1 METLK
6 KVFLPAFILWAL
18 VGVGCMGRGGLA
30 HEDFYQD
37 SERDW
42 IDNDLLYHTFCSFS
56 INFRGSELSGPWWA
70 VDARL
75 TIAS

>member
-6 KVFLPAFILWAL
+6 KVFLPAFILWAW
-18 VGVGCMGRGGLA
+18 GGGLA

-37 SERDW
+37 SEKDW
-42 IDNDLLYHTFCSFS
+42 SGNDLYHTFCSFS
-56 INFRGSELSGPWWA
+56 INFRGSEFSGPWWA

>member
-1 METLK
+1 
-6 KVFLPAFILWAL
+6 
-18 VGVGCMGRGGLA
+18 MGLGGGGLYGAGGLA

-42 IDNDLLYHTFCSFS
+42 IDNDIYHTFCSFS